1 MPAHK
6 GKNMEELRWEDYQRG
21 DKGGQRSTGQSPEG
35 AGFGV
40 TNSQPSIFSTSPAFS
55 QTPVNPTNPFSQTTP
70 TSNTNFSP
78 SFSQPTTP
86 SFGQPTT
93 PSFRS
98 TVSNTT
104 SVFGSSSSL
113 TTNTSQPLG
122 SSIFGSTPA
131 HGSTPGFSIG
141 GFNNSQSSPLFGSNP
156 SFAQNTTPAFSQTSP
171 LFGQNTTPALGQSS
185 SVFGQNTNPA
195 LVQSNTFS
203 TPSTGFGNTFSSSSS
218 LTTSISPFG
227 QITPAVTPFQSAQ
240 PTQPL
245 GAFGFNNFGQ
255 TQIGAMGTF
264 SQGNFKQQPALGN
277 SAVMQPTPVTNPFGT
292 LPALPQISIAQGG
305 NSPSIQ
311 YGISSMPVV
320 DKPAPVRVS
329 PLLTSRHLLQRRVRL
344 PTRKYRPS
352 DDGPKVPFFSDEEE
366 NSSTPK
372 ADAFFIPRENPRA
385 LFIRPVE
392 RVKSEHP
399 KDSPTPLQENGKRS
413 NGVTNG
419 ANHETKDNGAIR
431 EAPPVKVNQKQNG
444 THENH
449 GGDKNGSHSSPSGAD
464 IESLMPKL
472 HHSEYF
478 TEPRIQELAAKE
490 RVEQGYCKRVKDFVV
505 GRHGYGSIKFLGET
519 DVCRLD
525 LEMVVQFKNREVNVY
540 MDESKKPPVGQG
552 LNKPA
557 VVTLLNIKCMDK
569 KTGTQVME
577 GERLDKYK
585 EMLKRKAGEQ
595 GAQFVSY
602 DPVNGEWTFKVEH
615 FSSYKLGDE
624 YDV

>member
-1 MPAHK
+1 MVTKYVHMFCFAGAQASTSTFGGQSTIGGQQGGSRVIPYAPTTDTASGTESKSERLQSISAMPAHK

-21 DKGGQRSTGQSPEG
+21 DKGHMPNKSMIFVRLKVRCLYFIYQNIDSLVVQFSGGQRSTGQSPEG

-227 QITPAVTPFQSAQ
+227 QITVS
-240 PTQPL
+240 
-245 GAFGFNNFGQ
+245 
-255 TQIGAMGTF
+255 F
-264 SQGNFKQQPALGN
+264 S
-277 SAVMQPTPVTNPFGT
+277 VTN
-292 LPALPQISIAQGG
+292 LNA
-305 NSPSIQ
+305 
-311 YGISSMPVV
+311 SS
-320 DKPAPVRVS
+320 
-329 PLLTSRHLLQRRVRL
+329 LQ
-344 PTRKYRPS
+344 S
-352 DDGPKVPFFSDEEE
+352 
-366 NSSTPK
+366 
-372 ADAFFIPRENPRA
+372 
-385 LFIRPVE
+385 
-392 RVKSEHP
+392 
-399 KDSPTPLQENGKRS
+399 
-413 NGVTNG
+413 
-419 ANHETKDNGAIR
+419 
-431 EAPPVKVNQKQNG
+431 
-444 THENH
+444 
-449 GGDKNGSHSSPSGAD
+449 
-464 IESLMPKL
+464 
-472 HHSEYF
+472 
-478 TEPRIQELAAKE
+478 
-490 RVEQGYCKRVKDFVV
+490 
-505 GRHGYGSIKFLGET
+505 
-519 DVCRLD
+519 
-525 LEMVVQFKNREVNVY
+525 
-540 MDESKKPPVGQG
+540 
-552 LNKPA
+552 
-557 VVTLLNIKCMDK
+557 
-569 KTGTQVME
+569 
-577 GERLDKYK
+577 
-585 EMLKRKAGEQ
+585 
-595 GAQFVSY
+595 
-602 DPVNGEWTFKVEH
+602 
-615 FSSYKLGDE
+615 
-624 YDV
+624 